1 MGQRSGSNNAAV
13 KGAQIKPKMVEYA
26 LGMVRRRLNAN
37 DASVKDAQTKLS
49 EEEYV

>member
-1 MGQRSGSNNAAV
+1 MGQSPNDATV
-13 KGAQIKPKMVEYA
+13 KDAQILPLKEECAK
-26 LGMVRRRLNAN
+26 GMVRRRLNAN